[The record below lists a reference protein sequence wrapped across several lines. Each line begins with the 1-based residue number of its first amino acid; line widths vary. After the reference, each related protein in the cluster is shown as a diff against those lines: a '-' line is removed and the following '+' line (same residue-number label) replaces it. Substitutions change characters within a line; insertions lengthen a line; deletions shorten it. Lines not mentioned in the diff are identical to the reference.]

1 MIYVLHGADELSRT
15 EYLATLRAPL
25 GDPQFADL
33 NTTRFDGR
41 KLSVSELQHACDA
54 VPFLTDQRLVLVDG
68 MLARFDPRRTKSED
82 ASEIEQEGN
91 PDLAKDLA
99 AYLERVPDTTLLV
112 FLESKSLAKNNSIL
126 KKLTAEK
133 KLATVKE
140 FSAPDAKA
148 LPAWIVKRVE
158 SKHAKIDGNAASELA
173 EHVGE
178 DLRLLDTEIEKLL
191 TYRAN
196 EVIRIDDVR
205 ALVASVREADVF
217 GLVNAIARRDR
228 RSALILLHEQLDQ
241 GAVPHQLLPTI
252 TWQFRLLLQMKDLA
266 ARGLTLAQATEKIH
280 ANPYP
285 AQRAWNTATNFSLP
299 QLEATYQKLL
309 ETDIAIK
316 TGKSEPVLALDLLV
330 TELTR

>member
-1 MIYVLHGADELSRT
+1 M
-15 EYLATLRAPL
+15 
-25 GDPQFADL
+25 
-33 NTTRFDGR
+33 
-41 KLSVSELQHACDA
+41 SELQHACDA
-54 VPFLTDQRLVLVDG
+54 MPFLMDKRLVLVDG

-82 ASEIEQEGN
+82 AGEIEQEGN

-99 AYLERVPDTTLLV
+99 VYLERVPDTTLLV

-140 FSAPDAKA
+140 FSAPDVKA

-228 RSALILLHEQLDQ
+228 QVRVDI
-241 GAVPHQLLPTI
+241 
-252 TWQFRLLLQMKDLA
+252 A
-266 ARGLTLAQATEKIH
+266 ARTNRSRRSPASITAHDHVAISLAV
-280 ANPYP
+280 ANEGPGG
-285 AQRAWNTATNFSLP
+285 AR
-299 QLEATYQKLL
+299 
-309 ETDIAIK
+309 TDSSA
-316 TGKSEPVLALDLLV
+316 SHREDSCEPVSGA
-330 TELTR
+330 TRVEHGNQFLFAAT